1 MIQLSRIQCE
11 SQTDNNILE
20 TERAIE
26 DPLVE
31 KPNKIFGAV
40 SEFGSLCAAIRGP
53 DAAVQVIRMM
63 IKRLRF

>member
-1 MIQLSRIQCE
+1 M
-11 SQTDNNILE
+11 DGNILE

-63 IKRLRF
+63 IIRLRF